1 MKYWRIVVVKLK
13 SKAQYLLDASAL
25 MALINNEPGA
35 AVVEKHIDKACIS
48 SINFTEVLSKMLEQG
63 IPITDASRIL
73 NNFGLEIV
81 PFTADQIEGASLL
94 RVDTKKYGL
103 SLADRV
109 CLNLGKILKLP
120 ILTTD
125 QIWVKIKSADL
136 TIILARQKS

>member
-1 MKYWRIVVVKLK
+1 
-13 SKAQYLLDASAL
+13 
-25 MALINNEPGA
+25 
-35 AVVEKHIDKACIS
+35 
-48 SINFTEVLSKMLEQG
+48 MLEQG

-125 QIWVKIKSADL
+125 QIWMKMKSSDL